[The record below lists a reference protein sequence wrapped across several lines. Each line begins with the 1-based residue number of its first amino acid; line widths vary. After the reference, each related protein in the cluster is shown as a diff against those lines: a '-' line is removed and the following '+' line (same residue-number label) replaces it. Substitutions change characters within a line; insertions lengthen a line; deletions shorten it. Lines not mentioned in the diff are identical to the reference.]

1 MPEVRTELTEA
12 PSPRQLLRVLV
23 VDDDVDAAE
32 MLSQAL
38 RSAGHQVRHE
48 HDGASALVAAAQ
60 FEPDVVLLD
69 LGLPGMDGIEVA
81 RRLRAYP
88 QLTGVRIVAV
98 TGFSQR
104 IDRSR
109 SAAAGIESHLVKPV
123 ELEEV
128 MKAIASAP
136 ATTGTGPS
144 A

>member
-1 MPEVRTELTEA
+1 
-12 PSPRQLLRVLV
+12 
-23 VDDDVDAAE
+23 
-32 MLSQAL
+32 
-38 RSAGHQVRHE
+38 
-48 HDGASALVAAAQ
+48 
-60 FEPDVVLLD
+60 
-69 LGLPGMDGIEVA
+69 MDGIEVA